1 MVAAVVAVNQ
11 KRQHETG
18 GKWNEQHKLDKHNTF
33 LQHLQFATSHFFPPL
48 SLKHQF
54 TQMKIRMGR
63 VFISSH
69 SSSSS
74 SSKQGNPCA
83 IISLRPKTNLF
94 QTKTK
99 SSNWLSYFSFSHK
112 KQTARKAKGKRS
124 VKVKKVPILFYPSIK
139 QHHHR
144 VNSKVAK

>member
-18 GKWNEQHKLDKHNTF
+18 GKWDEQHKLDKHNTF

-54 TQMKIRMGR
+54 TQMKIRVGR

-69 SSSSS
+69 SSSSSSSSS

-124 VKVKKVPILFYPSIK
+124 VKVKKVPSLFCFFYPSIK
-139 QHHHR
+139 QQ
-144 VNSKVAK
+144 